1 MLLFANPMRTNWTVT
16 RRNYFLLLMTFLAGI
31 SCGSAPA
38 PDKTVY
44 SNTSNKELKQKAL
57 RLVKNIRELADSYKK
72 KDRELMAEYDKK
84 NKPEIRIDERKAMRD
99 QWLKESDAVHDSAM
113 RSYKE
118 NYWAEAILLRNELYR
133 RLPKKLNQKDLAPIY
148 QNPTNVLGL
157 QLIADHLELIAKSLP
172 DS

>member
-1 MLLFANPMRTNWTVT
+1 MRIRWTVI

-38 PDKTVY
+38 TDKTIY

-57 RLVKNIRELADSYKK
+57 RLVKSIRELVDSYNKK
-72 KDRELMAEYDKK
+72 SGELMAEYDKK
-84 NKPEIRIDERKAMRD
+84 NKPEIRIDERKAMRE

-118 NYWAEAILLRNELYR
+118 NYWADAMLLRNELYR

-148 QNPTNVLGL
+148 QNPTNVLGV
-157 QLIADHLELIAKSLP
+157 QVIADNLELIAKSLP